1 MNFKLPIKLLVI
13 ILIGFNSCSIN
24 HNTDNT
30 MSLDVETNHFTM
42 GDSIF
47 LQRIESGLKN
57 YFSIPEN
64 NQAWEVDYSQDYTYF
79 EIESIDSM
87 NNIYVVWSSFSM
99 GSPCEGTQISTFNS
113 NLKMI
118 DCESFFTECDCPSE
132 CEGCGLKFITKQ
144 NFNAFTYT
152 EISDEI
158 IEHNTDRPLECE
170 DCDCIIEKDET
181 TSEYLVKPD
190 GQITVSKSYSTQAV
204 VGGQYS
210 QTIIESNIDSVN
222 STTPVLGVASI
233 RRSKSNPKL
242 KLWNNVI
249 VEDIRANGNFKKE
262 DYALIIPINAKLPS
276 LKLKIQE
283 SDNSPDVFE
292 NIINSQYWDY
302 DNIQDGFSM
311 IYPFEVALLSPTI
324 NKAKLVDPKKIN
336 IFPKNVNADLVK
348 VAVDINQD
356 NQADLLFCEFNC
368 VDSLPIERG
377 LHNSCNASYV
387 LLNGEWSTLT
397 KKNN

>member
-1 MNFKLPIKLLVI
+1 MQNMNIKLLVNILII
-13 ILIGFNSCSIN
+13 ILLGFNSCSTN
-24 HNTDNT
+24 QNTDNA
-30 MSLDVETNHFTM
+30 MSVDVENNHFTM
-42 GDSIF
+42 GDSVF
-47 LQRIESGLKN
+47 LERIESGLKN
-57 YFSIPEN
+57 YFSKPKN

-79 EIESIDSM
+79 KIESIDSM

-99 GSPCEGTQISTFNS
+99 GSPCLGTQISTFSS

-132 CEGCGLKFITKQ
+132 CEGCGFKFITKH

-152 EISDEI
+152 EIIDEVRGFS
-158 IEHNTDRPLECE
+158 EES
-170 DCDCIIEKDET
+170 DCIIEKEET

-190 GQITVSKSYSTQAV
+190 GQITVTNSYLSQAL

-210 QTIIESNIDSVN
+210 QTIIESMIDSVN
-222 STTPVLGVASI
+222 SKTPILGIASI
-233 RRSKSNPKL
+233 RRSKSNSKL

-249 VEDIRANGNFKKE
+249 IEDIRANGNFKKE
-262 DYALIIPINAKLPS
+262 DYASVIPINAELPD
-276 LKLKIQE
+276 LKLKIQKF
-283 SDNSPDVFE
+283 DNGANVFE

-311 IYPFEVALLSPTI
+311 NYPFDVALLSPPV
-324 NKAKLVDPKKIN
+324 NKAKLVDPLKIN
-336 IFPKNVNADLVK
+336 VLPKNVTADIVK
-348 VAVDINQD
+348 AALDINHD
-356 NQADLLFCEFNC
+356 NQVDLLFCEYNC

-387 LLNGEWSTLT
+387 WSNGKWSTLIQ
-397 KKNN
+397 KND

>member
-1 MNFKLPIKLLVI
+1 MNFKILVNLLI
-13 ILIGFNSCSIN
+13 FILVVFNSCSTN
-24 HNTDNT
+24 HNSDDA
-30 MSLDVETNHFTM
+30 MSEDVETNYFTM
-42 GDSIF
+42 GDSVF
-47 LQRIESGLKN
+47 LERIESGLKN
-57 YFSIPEN
+57 YFSKPKN
-64 NQAWEVDYSQDYTYF
+64 NQALEVDYSQDYTYF

-87 NNIYVVWSSFSM
+87 NDIYVIWSSFSM
-99 GSPCEGTQISTFNS
+99 GSPCTGTQISTFNN

-132 CEGCGLKFITKQ
+132 CEGCGLKFITKHSY
-144 NFNAFTYT
+144 NAFAYT
-152 EISDEI
+152 EINDEVH
-158 IEHNTDRPLECE
+158 EYNASRSSECV
-170 DCDCIIEKDET
+170 DCDCIIKKDEI
-181 TSEYLVKPD
+181 TSEYLVNPD
-190 GQITVSKSYSTQAV
+190 GQITVTNSYSTQAI
-204 VGGQYS
+204 VGSQYT
-210 QTIIESNIDSVN
+210 QTIIESKSDSVN
-222 STTPVLGVASI
+222 ITSQIIGIASI
-233 RRSKSNPKL
+233 GRSKSSSKL
-242 KLWNNVI
+242 KLWNNVFI
-249 VEDIRANGNFKKE
+249 EDIRANGNFKKE
-262 DYALIIPINAKLPS
+262 DYALVIPINAELPI
-276 LKLKIQE
+276 LKLKIQK

-311 IYPFEVALLSPTI
+311 NYPFEVALLSPTI